1 MKNKILLLS
10 INIFLVIGNICYA
23 LEHPIDPL
31 VVDSALTLREALDGL
46 DPDCPQT
53 IKNNQALLDVVYYST
68 DGLIHKGQIIIDQRL
83 EEDVRKVFKVIFKER
98 FPIVSVIPMSQ
109 FRWSDTDSMAQNNTS
124 GFNYRQVTGGKKLS
138 NHSFGFAIDMNPFF
152 NPYIKEKVILPF
164 DAVYDLKQCGTLSAD
179 HIVVKIFLKLGWTWG
194 GNWKTLKDYQHFEK
208 VIRENID

>member
-10 INIFLVIGNICYA
+10 INIFLVIGNVCYA

-53 IKNNQALLDVVYYST
+53 IKNNQALIDVVYYST

-83 EEDVRKVFKVIFKER
+83 KSDVQEVFKAALEER
-98 FPIVSVIPMSQ
+98 FPITSVIPISQ

-138 NHSFGFAIDMNPFF
+138 NHSYGFAVDINPLL
-152 NPYIKEKVILPF
+152 NPYIKKEAILPF
-164 DAVYDLKQCGTLSAD
+164 DAVYDPNEPGTLSAD
-179 HIVVKIFLKLGWTWG
+179 HIIVKTFLSLGWEWG
-194 GNWKTLKDYQHFEK
+194 GNWQSLKDYQHFQK
-208 VIRENID
+208 VIRADIH